1 MLLLLST
8 ILGAS
13 AVFFATFALATPV
26 SRKRVD
32 VRLGR
37 IAREETLTE
46 REEELARPF
55 LERVGTPSFGFFRAV
70 VRSLLPSTLA
80 SDIEDRLRRAGEPTS
95 LHAFV
100 SMELVALGFGVMI
113 VVGGVSM
120 GLSGMFAFGLVAMA
134 AIFLA
139 IPFIWIDNVSKA
151 RKKSMQR
158 ALPDAADLIVTMVE
172 AGMSIDSALAKVA
185 EDTTGPLAEE
195 LRFTMRETTLGRARK
210 DALLDLVERTAVPEL
225 RAFMQSIVHAQAT
238 GVPLGKVLRTQSHEI
253 RLKKRQRAEESAR
266 KAPVKVL
273 VVMIFFV
280 MPALMLTLLGPA
292 LIRAGQLI

>member
-13 AVFFATFALATPV
+13 AVFFATFALATPA
-26 SRKRVD
+26 SRKRVE

-37 IAREETLTE
+37 ITREETLTE

-55 LERVGTPSFGFFRAV
+55 LERVATPSFGFFRAA

-95 LHAFV
+95 LHGFV
-100 SMELVALGFGVMI
+100 LMELVALGFGLMI
-113 VVGGVSM
+113 VVGGVST
-120 GLSGMFAFGLVAMA
+120 GLSGMFALALVAMA
-134 AIFLA
+134 GVSLA
-139 IPFIWIDNVSKA
+139 IPFLWLNNVSKT

-225 RAFMQSIVHAQAT
+225 RSFVQSIVHAQAT

-253 RLKKRQRAEESAR
+253 RLKKRQRAEEAAR

-292 LIRAGQLI
+292 LIRAGQLV